1 MFNLFRKK
9 KKIRVIKSRRLIT
22 LQKLEGMEDT
32 FNIAMHFELEDFHSR
47 VQTILNE
54 LHIYDDRVY
63 VNAYKE
69 YQDHY
74 KVYDRVPDLLLY
86 KIPVLFANSYPGIEA
101 QTDKDFAYQ
110 FYIPDMSYYEA
121 LPKEFR
127 LNEEIENNFRT
138 MYSRVYPYLPDSK
151 VSVNEYIDIIRFNY
165 CKNWDVLWNNP
176 QSIRNY
182 FDECMDI
189 IMSFA
194 DEDCLVI
201 VSNIITRCAEEM
213 KEKLQT
219 LKNNR
224 DEQI

>member
-74 KVYDRVPDLLLY
+74 RVYDRVPDLLLY

-127 LNEEIENNFRT
+127 LNEEIENNFKS
-138 MYSRVYPYLPDSK
+138 MYSKVYPYLPDSK
-151 VSVNEYIDIIRFNY
+151 VSVNEYVDIIRFNY

-176 QSIRNY
+176 QSIGNY

-194 DEDCLVI
+194 DEDCLVV
-201 VSNIITRCAEEM
+201 VSNILERCVEEL
-213 KEKLQT
+213 KEKLRT
-219 LKNNR
+219 LKNNK
-224 DEQI
+224 DEQV

>member
-1 MFNLFRKK
+1 
-9 KKIRVIKSRRLIT
+9 
-22 LQKLEGMEDT
+22 MEYT
-32 FNIAMHFELEDFHSR
+32 FNIVMHSELEDFHSR

-54 LHIYDDRVY
+54 LHLYDDRVY

-74 KVYDRVPDLLLY
+74 RVYDRVPDLLLY
-86 KIPVLFANSYPGIEA
+86 KIPLLFAKTYPGIEA
-101 QTDKDFAYQ
+101 QTDKEFVYQ
-110 FYIPDMSYYEA
+110 FYILDTSYYEA

-127 LNEEIENNFRT
+127 LDEEIEDNFKSV
-138 MYSRVYPYLPDSK
+138 YSKVYPYLPDNK
-151 VSVNEYIDIIRFNY
+151 VSVNEYVDIIRFNY

-182 FDECMDI
+182 FDKCMDI
-189 IMSFA
+189 IMSFVD
-194 DEDCLVI
+194 DECMVT
-201 VSNIITRCAEEM
+201 VTNIINRHAEER